1 MQCTSP
7 WIYVVE
13 DIKKNKIIFGLA
25 SFFFFFIY
33 LLFLY
38 LEGH

>member
-13 DIKKNKIIFGLA
+13 DIKKNKILFALA
-25 SFFFFFIY
+25 SFFIFIY